1 MRVFLKKKKGL
12 IKVIWTWRNNVD
24 CAMRITVCRSMS
36 SSKLLS
42 LIFVKQWRTCFKNI
56 YWIIKYKHASFRWN
70 YSFIR
75 FLLCYPDFRLLNRR
89 HENVNIVEWQDWIQ
103 HLYISSTLSTV
114 KESWDGEIEDVLL
127 SPTQG
132 LIMLTFLN
140 LHDN

>member
-1 MRVFLKKKKGL
+1 MTVFLKKKRL
-12 IKVIWTWRNNVD
+12 NNMIWTWRNNVD

-42 LIFVKQWRTCFKNI
+42 LIFVKQRGTCFKNI
-56 YWIIKYKHASFRWN
+56 YLIIKYKHASFRWN

-75 FLLCYPDFRLLNRR
+75 FLLCYPDFRLLSRR

-114 KESWDGEIEDVLL
+114 KKSWDGEIEDVLL

-132 LIMLTFLN
+132 LIMHTFLN